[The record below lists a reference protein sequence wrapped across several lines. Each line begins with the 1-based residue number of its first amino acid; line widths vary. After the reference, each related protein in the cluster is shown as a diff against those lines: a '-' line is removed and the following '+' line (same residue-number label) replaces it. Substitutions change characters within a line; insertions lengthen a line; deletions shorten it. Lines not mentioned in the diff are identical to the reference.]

1 MILDDEDIDEDVGVY
16 LENGCIRCRDY
27 ANEIEVLSDKIETLQ
42 NKLSHREHHLKVCS
56 SLIAPNHVIFM
67 VCKSK
72 KMHSRPS
79 LIKCIPI
86 EISQCHFR

>member
-42 NKLSHREHHLKVCS
+42 NKLSHREHHLKVR
-56 SLIAPNHVIFM
+56 IVP
-67 VCKSK
+67 
-72 KMHSRPS
+72 
-79 LIKCIPI
+79 
-86 EISQCHFR
+86 

>member
-42 NKLSHREHHLKVCS
+42 NKLSHREHHLKVR
-56 SLIAPNHVIFM
+56 IV
-67 VCKSK
+67 
-72 KMHSRPS
+72 R
-79 LIKCIPI
+79 
-86 EISQCHFR
+86 

>member
-42 NKLSHREHHLKVCS
+42 NKLSHREHHLKVHS
-56 SLIAPNHVIFM
+56 SLIAPNHIIFM

-72 KMHSRPS
+72 KNAFTPVARRNEVGITMP
-79 LIKCIPI
+79 
-86 EISQCHFR
+86 F

>member
-42 NKLSHREHHLKVCS
+42 NKLSHREHHLKVRNT
-56 SLIAPNHVIFM
+56 LIAPNHVIFM
-67 VCKSK
+67 VCK
-72 KMHSRPS
+72 
-79 LIKCIPI
+79 
-86 EISQCHFR
+86 